1 MKLWHGVKVRLASH
15 QPHVDLLIQATL
27 GGQAVVGLP
36 GELAAGGDEVGAG
49 AVVQELDG
57 HHQGDPEGEP
67 GQAHQEQPGVS
78 AIEAQQRLERQHQQ
92 ASRQTSAMAAP
103 LELDQ
108 LPPFKA
114 QHPIRQVAIARVVA
128 HQQETGAG
136 IAHRAHHQGH
146 HLLGVVFIKAPGGF
160 VGEQPTGL
168 MNEGTGQRH
177 PLALA
182 AGELLRPGVA
192 FVAHAKAREQG
203 IEAPIVLGQVVYLK
217 GQGEVLGHG
226 QGRQQVEI
234 LIDDAE
240 MAATQAGPL
249 VCRQGV
255 EAGLFQPD
263 LPLVRGD
270 ETGDEVEQGGLATAA
285 LPQQQ
290 AGFPR
295 GEGEIQPSN
304 RGSVSPPLA
313 KRLLRLRRLSM
324 G

>member
-67 GQAHQEQPGVS
+67 GQAHQKQPGVR
-78 AIEAQQRLERQHQQ
+78 AIKAQQCLERQHQQ
-92 ASRQTSAMAAP
+92 APRQTSAMAAP

-108 LPPFKA
+108 LSPFKA

-128 HQQETGAG
+128 HQQETCAG
-136 IAHRAHHQGH
+136 IAHRRHHQGH

-255 EAGLFQPD
+255 EAGFFEPD